1 MTSEFEI
8 IQKYF
13 SRHANDVLLGVGDDG
28 AVVQAVNDRD
38 LVVTSDTLIS
48 GTHFSPDVN
57 PFTIG
62 YKSVAVNLS
71 DLAAMGAVPKYIT
84 LSITLP
90 SVEET
95 WVREFSKGIYSIL
108 DDHATT
114 LIGGDTTRG
123 DTLSITVTAL
133 GYVKS
138 HMALRRDGA
147 CLGDDV
153 WVSGFIGL
161 GALGLLIQQG
171 SLNYEDEY
179 ERVFLGRLHQ
189 PEPRIKLGQRL
200 LGVANAAIDVSD
212 GLIAD
217 AGHIAERSGVQ
228 IKIEYE
234 DIPVHSAVTDT
245 RSNKSIEN
253 CILGGGDDYELLFT
267 ARKEREADIIKIGS
281 DLKLPLTKIGKVS
294 EGTGVVV
301 TGDGAVKKGF
311 QRGFDHFSKN

>member
-1 MTSEFEI
+1 MTSEFEV

-13 SRHANDVLLGVGDDG
+13 SRHKNDVPLGVGDDG
-28 AVVQAVNDRD
+28 AVVQAVNNRD
-38 LVVTSDTLIS
+38 LVVTSDTLVS
-48 GTHFSPDVN
+48 GTHFSADVN
-57 PFTIG
+57 PFNIG

-84 LSITLP
+84 LSLTVP
-90 SVEET
+90 SVEEI
-95 WVREFSKGIYSIL
+95 WVREFSKGMYSIL

-123 DTLSITVTAL
+123 DTLSINVTAL

-138 HMALRRDGA
+138 RTALRRDGA

-161 GALGLLIQQG
+161 GAIGLLIQQG
-171 SLNYEDEY
+171 SLNIEGEY

-189 PEPRIKLGQRL
+189 PEPRVGLGQRL
-200 LGVANAAIDVSD
+200 ISVANAAIDVSD

-217 AGHIAERSGVQ
+217 AGHIAERSGVR
-228 IKIEYE
+228 IKIAYE
-234 DIPVHSAVTDT
+234 DIPVHSAVRDIQG
-245 RSNKSIEN
+245 NKSIEN

-281 DLKLPLTKIGKVS
+281 DLRLPLTKIGTVS
-294 EGTGVVV
+294 EGFGVVV
-301 TGDGAVKKGF
+301 TDDGTLKQDF